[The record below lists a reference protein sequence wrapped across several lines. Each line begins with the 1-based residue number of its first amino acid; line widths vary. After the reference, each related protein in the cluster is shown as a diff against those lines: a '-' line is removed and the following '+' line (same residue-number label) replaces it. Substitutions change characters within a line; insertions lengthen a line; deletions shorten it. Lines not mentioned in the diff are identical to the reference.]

1 MNQDIILNIQT
12 FLKLLEAARCEAVS
26 QWDEAAFKR
35 AVRWAEYAE
44 QLYSK
49 VYQKPE
55 FLEKLK
61 RVVKRIH
68 ETSQEHLGQRE
79 VAAEDLKCSKKL
91 LLKILLENSHLPS
104 QLYHQILPTVSQERH
119 HSADLQDGLIG
130 VDDFVEVTSKCA
142 TLKMTCKL
150 LTKMDTSLEWVSTS
164 DTDILID
171 ARILRGQLL
180 MSCKNQ
186 NNFLAS
192 KSNDWDSLLH
202 TIAAKPHGLEVIGS
216 VLTLEMPDKTVHGD
230 KMEQF
235 IFDWLMSNKTQYIQK
250 DPTPV

>member
-35 AVRWAEYAE
+35 ALRWAEYAE

-164 DTDILID
+164 DTANRMIGTAFFILS
-171 ARILRGQLL
+171 Q
-180 MSCKNQ
+180 Q
-186 NNFLAS
+186 N
-192 KSNDWDSLLH
+192 
-202 TIAAKPHGLEVIGS
+202 PHGLEVIGS